1 MTTALGDLTVSPTCF
16 GCMALSHVD
25 GGHHRQGARAALSTV
40 LGDGITFL
48 DTADVYGEPR
58 TAPPDQRGRTRKCLP
73 RSSQPA
79 ATRSNSPRNSASPLS
94 ALEPTAPR
102 NAPTD
107 GRSTH
112 AQRAMIRGSASVWSR
127 SLSAIS
133 TVPTPR
139 FPSRRPSARWPN
151 SPRPA
156 RSAAL
161 DSLQSP
167 STSYGVPTPSTP
179 SLRSSPN
186 GACAHATSKPTSS
199 LPAPNSASDS
209 SSSVRWAAGFLT
221 GTLAKDQVAGDFRG
235 GTARMGEAWET
246 SQKTVDSPQWISSG
260 CA

>member
-1 MTTALGDLTVSPTCF
+1 EVSEFLGITANTSRYYERGGLIEVPRSHGTSSLRPEDRRTPRLPRPHALIGHRHQPAEPLYRTGPCQRDDNVPAPTDHGRPARAHPRSDPATGTVSGRNGAQDHRLRRRTVRPAAPRRPLMTTALGDLTVSPTCF

-25 GGHHRQGARAALSTV
+25 GGHHRHGARAALSTV

-112 AQRAMIRGSASVWSR
+112 AQRAM
-127 SLSAIS
+127 
-133 TVPTPR
+133 
-139 FPSRRPSARWPN
+139 
-151 SPRPA
+151 
-156 RSAAL
+156 
-161 DSLQSP
+161 
-167 STSYGVPTPSTP
+167 
-179 SLRSSPN
+179 
-186 GACAHATSKPTSS
+186 
-199 LPAPNSASDS
+199 
-209 SSSVRWAAGFLT
+209 
-221 GTLAKDQVAGDFRG
+221 
-235 GTARMGEAWET
+235 
-246 SQKTVDSPQWISSG
+246 
-260 CA
+260 